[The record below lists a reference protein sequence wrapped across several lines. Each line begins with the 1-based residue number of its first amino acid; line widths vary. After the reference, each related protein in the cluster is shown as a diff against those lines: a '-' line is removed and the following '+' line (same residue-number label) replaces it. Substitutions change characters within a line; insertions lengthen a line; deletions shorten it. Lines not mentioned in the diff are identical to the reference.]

1 MIVREMTKEDL
12 PRILECERKCFKD
25 PWNEENCLNEF
36 DENPFSHG
44 WVLIDERIVGYAFLW
59 ETFEMAQL
67 ARIGVDPDDQGKGYG
82 DILLKACIQRSKE
95 QNCEFM
101 TLDVRVSNEK
111 AIRLYQKN
119 VFIQVNVSKRYY
131 PDGEDAL
138 VFTRAL

>member
-1 MIVREMTKEDL
+1 
-12 PRILECERKCFKD
+12 
-25 PWNEENCLNEF
+25 
-36 DENPFSHG
+36 
-44 WVLIDERIVGYAFLW
+44 
-59 ETFEMAQL
+59 MAQL

-82 DILLKACIQRSKE
+82 DILLKACIKRSKE

-119 VFIQVNVSKRYY
+119 GFIQVNVSKRYY